1 MFRKIYLAIALL
13 TLAYGVK
20 AEGFGVNLQ
29 GVKQTGMGHTG
40 VALTFDASVMQWN
53 PGGLAMLK
61 SKYSFSVGGFATF
74 TKVTFNNKTLGNA
87 TTDNPVK
94 TPFYFY
100 GATKVSD
107 KLAFGLGVYTPFGN
121 TVKWGNKWQGRY
133 LIQDIALKAVYI
145 QPTVSYKITDKI
157 SVGAGLNIVKGSV
170 DLNKAFP
177 IINPKTK
184 QYITDG
190 SVNINGTKFQ
200 VGYNVG
206 VYVQAT
212 ENLSFGVA
220 YRSQVDVNMGHKY
233 ADATFTLPKIL
244 PAPFHAAF
252 PNGSVATALP
262 LPSTLTV
269 GFAYNINEK
278 WLISADVNFNR
289 WSAYKNLVFDFE
301 KDPTQK
307 LYSDS
312 KRSWK
317 NAATYRIGARY
328 QVCKKL
334 KLYAGAYYD
343 ETPTNKEYYS
353 PETPGANKIS
363 LSTGFSYQIN
373 KHLSVDATI
382 LYNKGSKNL
391 KEDSNIRTKMMYRG
405 KSFKGEY
412 ESTAWLPGIG
422 ITYNF

>member
-1 MFRKIYLAIALL
+1 MIRKFYLTVALL
-13 TLAYGVK
+13 ALIYGVK

-29 GVKQTGMGHTG
+29 GVKQTGMGHAG

-74 TKVTFNNKTLGNA
+74 TKVTYNGKTLGSA
-87 TTDNPVK
+87 KTDNPVK

-100 GATKVSD
+100 GAAKVSD
-107 KLAFGLGVYTPFGN
+107 KLAFGIGVYTPFGN
-121 TVKWGNKWQGRY
+121 TVKWGDKWQGRY

-145 QPTVSYKITDKI
+145 QPTVSYKISNRI

-170 DLNKAFP
+170 ELNKAFP

-190 SVNINGTKFQ
+190 SVNINGDKFQ
-200 VGYNVG
+200 FGYNVG

-212 ENLSFGVA
+212 DNLSFGVA
-220 YRSQVDVNMGHKY
+220 YRSKVNVNLDY
-233 ADATFTLPKIL
+233 EDADATFTLPDAL
-244 PAPFHAAF
+244 PTPFRAAF
-252 PNGSVATALP
+252 PNGGVAAELP

-269 GFAYNINEK
+269 GFAYHINEK
-278 WLISADVNFNR
+278 WLISADVNFNK
-289 WSAYKNLVFDFE
+289 WGDYKNLAFDF
-301 KDPTQK
+301 KNDPSGK
-307 LYSDS
+307 LDTKSN
-312 KRSWK
+312 RSWK
-317 NAATYRIGARY
+317 NTRTYRIGTRY

-343 ETPTNKEYYS
+343 ETPTNKAYYS
-353 PETPGANKIS
+353 PETPGANKIGI
-363 LSTGFSYQIN
+363 STGFSYQIN
-373 KHLSVDATI
+373 KHLSVDATL
-382 LYNKGSKNL
+382 LYNEGEKA
-391 KEDSNIRTKMMYRG
+391 TKADTNARIQKMYG
-405 KSFKGEY
+405 KDGFKGEY
-412 ESTAWLPGIG
+412 KNTAWLPGIG